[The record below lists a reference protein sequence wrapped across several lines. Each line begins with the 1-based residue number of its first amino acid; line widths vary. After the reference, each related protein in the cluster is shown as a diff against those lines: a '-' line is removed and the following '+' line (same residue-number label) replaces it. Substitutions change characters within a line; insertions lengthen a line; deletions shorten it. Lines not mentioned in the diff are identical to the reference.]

1 MRELGRRTLSSRG
14 IPVSVPPYIASMHA
28 DPTSAVLAAAR
39 QAAGDPNRRLV
50 LAVSGGLDSMALLR
64 AMLDAAPSRIAAV
77 ATFDHGTGAAASLA
91 VRHVRA
97 IARNAGVRFATARLD
112 KSAPHPEGREAGWRM
127 ARYAF
132 LHSTAARLGA
142 AVATAH
148 TADDQVETVLLRIL
162 RGSGARGLAALYA
175 DSPIVRPFLGVR
187 RASLEAFMRR
197 AGASWIDDPSNGSP
211 AYARNRVRHD
221 LLPALRGVD
230 ASFDAGLL
238 SVARRAAALR
248 REVEA
253 FVDVVLSPRV
263 RDGCLVVAS
272 RELMG
277 YDADSHAMLWPALAG
292 RVGLA
297 LDARGIRRIASFASS
312 HPCGGSIPLAG
323 GWSLEATRDAYIL
336 QRQVL
341 PVALPATALPSVGS
355 VAWGN
360 FRFRVVDGPVTA
372 SPWGA
377 NIPAADGAVVRPWR
391 PGDRLEAAEGQQP
404 RRVKRYLSDAG
415 LRGAART
422 GWPVV
427 VTGQDIVWIPG
438 VRRSDAATD
447 RSGRPVRHYLCERND
462 R

>member
-1 MRELGRRTLSSRG
+1 
-14 IPVSVPPYIASMHA
+14 
-28 DPTSAVLAAAR
+28 
-39 QAAGDPNRRLV
+39 
-50 LAVSGGLDSMALLR
+50 
-64 AMLDAAPSRIAAV
+64 
-77 ATFDHGTGAAASLA
+77 
-91 VRHVRA
+91 
-97 IARNAGVRFATARLD
+97 
-112 KSAPHPEGREAGWRM
+112 
-127 ARYAF
+127 
-132 LHSTAARLGA
+132 
-142 AVATAH
+142 
-148 TADDQVETVLLRIL
+148 
-162 RGSGARGLAALYA
+162 
-175 DSPIVRPFLGVR
+175 
-187 RASLEAFMRR
+187 
-197 AGASWIDDPSNGSP
+197 
-211 AYARNRVRHD
+211 
-221 LLPALRGVD
+221 
-230 ASFDAGLL
+230 
-238 SVARRAAALR
+238 
-248 REVEA
+248 
-253 FVDVVLSPRV
+253 
-263 RDGCLVVAS
+263 
-272 RELMG
+272 
-277 YDADSHAMLWPALAG
+277 MLWPALAG

-341 PVALPATALPSVGS
+341 PVTLPTTALPSVGS

-377 NIPAADGAVVRPWR
+377 NIPASDGAVVRPWR

-415 LRGAART
+415 LRGTARA